1 MRFPQEFLP
10 VNRFVPREVLHIMA
24 CQVSQMSH
32 IFHAISF
39 DYTLWQTF
47 IQFVPSDCGE
57 ALHGTPGLMSKL
69 KP

>member
-39 DYTLWQTF
+39 D
-47 IQFVPSDCGE
+47 CGE